1 MSINPR
7 FEPTS
12 GSSKFFESVNHISWK
27 QFLSLTW
34 VFESQ
39 NKMMILSV
47 TSAAQRSTVSTVTG
61 VRACTNSRPL
71 VSVYDTSVAVEH
83 VSPPLTSA
91 DLTFARLA
99 RCQETSHCVIVTGG

>member
-12 GSSKFFESVNHISWK
+12 GSSKFVESVNHVSWK

-83 VSPPLTSA
+83 VSPPPHL
-91 DLTFARLA
+91 
-99 RCQETSHCVIVTGG
+99 C